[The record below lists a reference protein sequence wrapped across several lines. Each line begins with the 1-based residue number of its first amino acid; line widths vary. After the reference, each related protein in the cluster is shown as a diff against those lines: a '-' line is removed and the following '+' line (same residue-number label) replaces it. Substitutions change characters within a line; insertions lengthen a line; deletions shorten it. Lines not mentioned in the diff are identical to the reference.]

1 MSSIRKY
8 SGRLALVGKLVS
20 VLLPISTIKIHN
32 AHVHRLLIQAIHI
45 DVYPAGIGAGDIIR
59 LDTADLAEVV
69 PGDTGV
75 EAVSPQ
81 LGLSREETEV
91 GGGHDQVQIA

>member
-1 MSSIRKY
+1 
-8 SGRLALVGKLVS
+8 VS

-45 DVYPAGIGAGDIIR
+45 DVYPVGIGAGDIIR
-59 LDTADLAEVV
+59 LDATDLAEVV

-75 EAVSPQ
+75 EAVSVQ

-91 GGGHDQVQIA
+91 GAGHDQVQIA